1 MNFSLDYFDIINTV
15 KYNLDIP
22 NMFVGYMR
30 VLAKE
35 DMQVED
41 LLHWDLC
48 HLVIFWGEGAS
59 DSRGLCRFFF
69 FQIVQIWPQM

>member
-35 DMQVED
+35 DMQVEED

-48 HLVIFWGEGAS
+48 HLVIF
-59 DSRGLCRFFF
+59 
-69 FQIVQIWPQM
+69 